1 MIIIRCEDKYI
12 PKVIIDVDR
21 CVGCYMCERACALA
35 KCISINSI
43 TNVAEVIE
51 PADCTGCMACE
62 RACPYDC
69 ISVIHYVEPSIRA
82 KLVIS
87 RVKRYMRSPI
97 ITVNGDQLIMEG
109 AKIMVRYNIASL
121 ILQEENKIV
130 TETDILTSPNLN
142 MRLKDI
148 GRDAICVDK
157 LCGIEKALE
166 VMLYYGISHLPVT
179 SNEKIVGMISFRD
192 VLRAYTRSEI
202 IKDSSHTYVKID
214 LKTKLREIGERVNVI
229 EGEIT
234 LRDAINLMIREKR
247 KALVLKKH
255 NKIGIFTFRDAI
267 RMIAEGK
274 TFDDLIEGRFDIK
287 IFNSDD
293 NIASLIP
300 WIIEKNNRH
309 VITVDNE
316 NVFLI
321 SVKDIAGR
329 TIWIQIKH

>member
-21 CVGCYMCERACALA
+21 CVGCYMCQRACALA

-69 ISVIHYVEPSIRA
+69 ISVINYVEPSIRA

-97 ITVNGDQLIMEG
+97 ITVNGDQLIREG
-109 AKIMVRYNIASL
+109 AKIMVKYNIASL

-148 GRDAICVDK
+148 GKDVICVDK

-166 VMLYYGISHLPVT
+166 VMLYYGISHLPIT
-179 SNEKIVGMISFRD
+179 CDDKIVGMISFRD

-293 NIASLIP
+293 NITSLIP

-309 VITVDNE
+309 VIAVDNE

-321 SVKDIAGR
+321 SVKDMAGR